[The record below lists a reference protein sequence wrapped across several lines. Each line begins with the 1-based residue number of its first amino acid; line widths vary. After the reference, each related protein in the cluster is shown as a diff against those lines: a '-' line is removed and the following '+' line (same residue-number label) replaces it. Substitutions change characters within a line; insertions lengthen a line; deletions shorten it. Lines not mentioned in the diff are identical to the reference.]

1 MPRGTTTRAMQRKS
15 RKMIR
20 TFIVAGLC
28 ACAIPVFTSAAANA
42 DQPPDCRPLVVG
54 VGGNGQHYAEER
66 GARTIMGDVLAHEGA
81 QGNRTANVEYSSSVW
96 PTGPYFKDYSV
107 ADGRAETDRV
117 IADYRAQCPEGE
129 VTVIG
134 HSLGAEVVDRPD
146 ADRTVV
152 LGDPRTENGAYAN
165 LPTGIVPGL
174 SNPGVR
180 DEEAEGVVSVCRE
193 FDAICDTAAPWEDP
207 AKFAQSWAGYAMGWH
222 AYSPEEV
229 DQFEDAPP
237 GEYMI
242 DAPAPIPWLPES
254 TPTGIPDLPEFSL
267 PPVELPVPLPS
278 IEDVTPILSI
288 GAPYTPTPIEAYV
301 PEYVEAVLPPEV
313 LDYVA
318 PPLPQIGLPW

>member
-1 MPRGTTTRAMQRKS
+1 
-15 RKMIR
+15 MIR
-20 TFIVAGLC
+20 IVTAAVLC
-28 ACAIPVFTSAAANA
+28 AGAIPIFTLTAAPAAAE
-42 DQPPDCRPLVVG
+42 PDCRPLVVG
-54 VGGNGQHYAEER
+54 VGGNGQHYADER
-66 GARTIMGDVLAHEGA
+66 GARTIVGDILAHEGA
-81 QGNRTANVEYSSSVW
+81 QDQRTVNVDYSSSVW

-117 IADYRAQCPEGE
+117 IAEYRAECPDGE
-129 VTVIG
+129 VTVVG
-134 HSLGAEVVDRPD
+134 HSLGAEVVGPQD
-146 ADRTVV
+146 ADNKVV
-152 LGDPRTENGAYAN
+152 LGDPRKQGGVYDN
-165 LPTGIVPGL
+165 LPTGIMPGL

-222 AYSPEEV
+222 GYSPEEV
-229 DQFEDAPP
+229 DQYQDAPP

-242 DAPAPIPWLPES
+242 EAPAPIPWLPES

-278 IEDVTPILSI
+278 TEDVTPILSV
-288 GAPYTPTPIEAYV
+288 GQPYVPTPIEAYV

-313 LDYVA
+313 LDFVP
-318 PPLPQIGLPW
+318 PPLPEIHIPGVF